1 MPILMIKCPNTGQAV
16 PTGIETDADSFAILS
31 DTPSQTKCPVCGA
44 MHVWWKREAWLAV
57 DGVGELPTK
66 VVGPRLKKRKPRTS
80 KG

>member
-1 MPILMIKCPNTGQAV
+1 MPILMIKCPNMAQAV
-16 PTGIETDADSFAILS
+16 ATGIETDADSFAILS

-66 VVGPRLKKRKPRTS
+66 VVGLRLKKRKRLTR
-80 KG
+80 